1 MRLGVDIG
9 GANIVAGVV
18 DSGNAILARGSVRSR
33 IGLTADEFCADVKS
47 AIDIAV
53 EAAGVSLSDVSFC
66 GIGCPGSVRSDTGMW
81 TLSFNL
87 GIVDLPLA
95 DKMTALLGLPVG
107 VENDANCAA
116 LGEVKCGAAQ
126 GAESAL
132 CITLGTGV
140 GGGIIIGG
148 KIWSGAGGLA
158 GEVGHMSI
166 YPGGE
171 ECSCG
176 RRGCWEAYC
185 SAPAL
190 KRQIRRA
197 MEISPES
204 ELWRIC
210 GSPDKVH
217 GRSAFEAMRLGDPAA
232 TLIVETYI
240 YNLAEGLANCIQLL
254 RPEIICI
261 GGGVSNEGDDLIIP
275 LRQEV
280 DRRCFGGEKAQ
291 TTTVVCA
298 KLQNDA
304 GIIGA
309 ALLNE

>member
-9 GANIVAGVV
+9 GTNIAAGVV
-18 DSGNAILARGSVRSR
+18 DSTGAIISRGTVRSR
-33 IGLTADEFCADVKS
+33 VGVTADEFCSDVKS
-47 AIDIAV
+47 AIDEAV
-53 EAAGVSLSDVSFC
+53 SNAGLTLSDIQSC
-66 GIGCPGSVRSDTGMW
+66 GIGCPGAVLSDQGMW
-81 TLSFNL
+81 DISFNL
-87 GIVDLPLA
+87 GIFQLPLR
-95 DKMTALLGLPVG
+95 DKMTDLLGVPVRI
-107 VENDANCAA
+107 ENDANCAA
-116 LGEVKCGAAQ
+116 WGEYKCGAAK
-126 GAESAL
+126 GAKSAL

-140 GGGIIIGG
+140 GGGIILDG
-148 KIWSGAGGLA
+148 KIWSGEGGLA
-158 GEVGHMSI
+158 GEVGHMSL

-197 MEISPES
+197 MEISPDS

-217 GRSAFEAMRLGDPAA
+217 GRSAFEAMRLGDPSA
-232 TLIVETYI
+232 TLVVDTFI

-254 RPEIICI
+254 RPEIICF
-261 GGGVSNEGDDLIIP
+261 GGGVSNEGDSLIVP
-275 LRQEV
+275 LKQEV
-280 DRRCFGGEKAQ
+280 DRRCFGGEKSQ
-291 TTTVVCA
+291 STKVVCA
-298 KLQNDA
+298 ELQNDA

-309 ALLNE
+309 ALLD